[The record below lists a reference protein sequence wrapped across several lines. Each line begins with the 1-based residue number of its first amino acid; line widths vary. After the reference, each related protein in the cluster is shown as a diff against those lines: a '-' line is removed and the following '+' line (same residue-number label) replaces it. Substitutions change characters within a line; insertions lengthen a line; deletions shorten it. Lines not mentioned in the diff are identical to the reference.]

1 MSGSSLPGSH
11 SIGQGGPPVV
21 RVSGSPGGGLVSEG
35 VVGGGLVV
43 WVLGSALVLMSG
55 SDSAVPSLADGGGS
69 GGGLAKGVSGS
80 PSAGL
85 SK

>member
-1 MSGSSLPGSH
+1 M
-11 SIGQGGPPVV
+11 V
-21 RVSGSPGGGLVSEG
+21 RLSGSPGGGLGSEG

-55 SDSAVPSLADGGGS
+55 SYPAVPSLSARGGS
-69 GGGLAKGVSGS
+69 GWGLAKGVSGS
-80 PSAGL
+80 LSAGL